1 VYIVRACVHTPTCKG
16 MTYLAN
22 FLLWIALLSLSTWFV
37 ICKRRDFL
45 ITTIFRI
52 TCFVMANEMAIWIRW
67 FGYYSLWMLITN
79 VQHHIPLSM
88 STNLVWYGMR
98 INNRRM
104 PWVMLNYGPNGCRRI
119 GRPLKRLLGIWHSED
134 RASWYI
140 LIIKPTKCTN
150 PSNLFLE

>member
-1 VYIVRACVHTPTCKG
+1 VCACVHVPTCKG

-22 FLLWIALLSLSTWFV
+22 VLLSIALLPLSAWFV
-37 ICKRRDFL
+37 ICKRRYFSNYN
-45 ITTIFRI
+45 FFQI
-52 TCFVMANEMAIWIRW
+52 TCFVMANEMAIQICW
-67 FGYYSLWMLITN
+67 FGYYNLWMLVTN
-79 VQHHIPLSM
+79 VQHRILLSM

-98 INNRRM
+98 INSRRM
-104 PWVMLNYGPNGCRRI
+104 PWVMLNYRPNGCRRI